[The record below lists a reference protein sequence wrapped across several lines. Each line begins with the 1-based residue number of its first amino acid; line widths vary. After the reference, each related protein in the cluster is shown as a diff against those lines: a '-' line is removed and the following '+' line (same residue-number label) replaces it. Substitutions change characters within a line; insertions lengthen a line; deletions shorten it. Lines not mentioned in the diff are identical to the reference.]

1 MTEIKFW
8 DRNENKS
15 KDFIEKLYDFTSNEF
30 KLSIKWVFSINGK
43 NMYSSRNI
51 YRENYTCKGDYIGET
66 EFDLKTCWG
75 KYKQPNAWL
84 RTSTVSL
91 KQPKSEL

>member
-1 MTEIKFW
+1 
-8 DRNENKS
+8 
-15 KDFIEKLYDFTSNEF
+15 
-30 KLSIKWVFSINGK
+30 
-43 NMYSSRNI
+43 MYSSRNI
-51 YRENYTCKGDYIGET
+51 YRENYTCKGDYVGET